1 MPTPD
6 EQVLV
11 IPRSRFE
18 AAGPFHGF
26 RPFDADYLSSLMA
39 PAHLSFRPRSV
50 METDP
55 DYKQLIPY
63 VLLRHG
69 SKFFEYVRGASGGET
84 RLHHKRSV
92 GIGGHISSV
101 DAADGDVYR
110 AGMLRELHEEVA
122 IQSAFTE
129 RLLGFIYDGRTPV
142 GEVHLGVVHVLD
154 LASPAVAA
162 KEHGIADGRFS
173 ELADLLTRL
182 DDFETWSQ
190 FALQALAAEVG
201 G

>member
-1 MPTPD
+1 MPTAD
-6 EQVLV
+6 EHVLV

-26 RPFDADYLSSLMA
+26 QPFDAEYWSSLMA
-39 PAHLSFRPRSV
+39 PADLSFRPRSE

-69 SKFFEYVRGASGGET
+69 SQFFEYVRGSSGGES

-92 GIGGHISSV
+92 GIGGHISTL
-101 DAADGDVYR
+101 DAANGDVYR
-110 AGMLRELHEEVA
+110 AGMLRELHEEVDLRA
-122 IQSAFTE
+122 PFTE
-129 RLLGFIYDGRTPV
+129 RLLGFIYDSRTPV

-162 KEHGIADGRFS
+162 KEYGIDDGRFT
-173 ELADLLTRL
+173 ELADLLTRF